1 MGSDV
6 NVSGGMDVD
15 LGGSLGISGLP
26 SSYSFAVTQLPKL
39 SLGVDPLTTTL
50 RLEPLQVEPV
60 TVRLALTEVPQTR
73 THLPAD
79 FTVGLTVLG
88 LPLLSLRL
96 CGEAQVVT
104 EPYRPNPCERCGA
117 PNRTG
122 DGG

>member
-26 SSYSFAVTQLPKL
+26 SSYSIAVTSLPKL

>member
-15 LGGSLGISGLP
+15 LGGSLGITGLP
-26 SSYSFAVTQLPKL
+26 SSYSIAVTQLPKL

>member
-26 SSYSFAVTQLPKL
+26 SSYSIAVPQLPKL

>member
-26 SSYSFAVTQLPKL
+26 SSYSIAVTQLPKL

>member
-26 SSYSFAVTQLPKL
+26 SSYSIAVIQLPKL

>member
-26 SSYSFAVTQLPKL
+26 SSYSIAVTQLPKL

-88 LPLLSLRL
+88 LPLLYLRL